1 MREQYVK
8 RGGNV
13 KKLVLFASTSPNS
26 TIARVNLR
34 RALAQSERLEFYLEV
49 VDIDDDPERALAW
62 HILVT
67 PTVVWEDQ
75 PFERRLIGD
84 LSAERELMAFL
95 T

>member
-1 MREQYVK
+1 M
-8 RGGNV
+8 
-13 KKLVLFASTSPNS
+13 KKLVLFVASTSPNS
-26 TIARVNLR
+26 MGALVNLR

-75 PFERRLIGD
+75 PFERRLSGD
-84 LSAERELMAFL
+84 LSAERELTAFL